1 MAKNWTVAEAIV
13 ALRGDNKAD
22 KQDIANRF
30 PLTACEAFTEEGL
43 LNIIKALP
51 EKVTMRVIETALKD
65 GIALAEEA
73 EEAAETTAVPVKEEK
88 KPVAKRSAKAKKEEP
103 KEEPE
108 DEADE
113 WGEEEPAKDEFESKS
128 AKELYEMCKEK
139 GISCKPKMNKEVY
152 IEALRKAE
160 EPEEA
165 EADDDWDDEEKE
177 KPAPKASAKKKP
189 EAKKP
194 AAKKAPV
201 KKVEP
206 EEDEE
211 EDWEI

>member
-13 ALRGDNKAD
+13 ALRSGSKAD

-65 GIALAEEA
+65 GVAPVEEA
-73 EEAAETTAVPVKEEK
+73 EEVAETPVAPEKEEK
-88 KPVAKRSAKAKKEEP
+88 KPAKRSAKAKKEEL
-103 KEEPE
+103 KEETVE
-108 DEADE
+108 EVDE
-113 WGEEEPAKDEFESKS
+113 WGEEEPAKDELESKS

-165 EADDDWDDEEKE
+165 DDDDWDEEEEEE

-194 AAKKAPV
+194 AAKKAPA
-201 KKVEP
+201 KKAEP